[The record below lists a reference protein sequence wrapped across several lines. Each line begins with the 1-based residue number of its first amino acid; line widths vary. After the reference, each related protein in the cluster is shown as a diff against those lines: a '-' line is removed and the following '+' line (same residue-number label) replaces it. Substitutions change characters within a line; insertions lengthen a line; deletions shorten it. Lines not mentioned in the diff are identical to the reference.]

1 MLVFGVGVNAAL
13 GATLV
18 TAGVDYNEFFLA
30 SVLAMAS
37 FGIASNTSSSFFL
50 DRDNGIFFE
59 MLTYPLSRSAYMLG
73 KVLFTLLVSL
83 VQTVITVVLAV
94 ALFHIHLRW
103 DRVPFVFLAMIVGTA
118 AWFFFYSIFALSTR
132 RNDIFNT
139 VTSILYFVFLFASN
153 MFYPLEPLP
162 KWFRGAALANPITW
176 QIDCLRWG
184 TIGLDT
190 RSPNNG
196 HRAPHLNLKGCNH
209 LFITSRVRVA
219 WPSRPA
225 SKPRRVSGP
234 TTAPIACL
242 VVTFRHQPDSNRATD
257 RPKAAA

>member
-1 MLVFGVGVNAAL
+1 MTGIDAMLYREAKIRATNLIFIFWDVFYPLCYMLVFGVGVNAAL
-13 GATLV
+13 GATQV

-37 FGIASNTSSSFFL
+37 FGIASNTSWSFFL

-83 VQTVITVVLAV
+83 VQTVITVMLAV

-162 KWFRGAALANPITW
+162 EWFRGAALANPITW

-184 TIGLDT
+184 TIGLGGT
-190 RSPNNG
+190 
-196 HRAPHLNLKGCNH
+196 HQLVLEATAFL
-209 LFITSRVRVA
+209 LFA
-219 WPSRPA
+219 
-225 SKPRRVSGP
+225 VSCFLH
-234 TTAPIACL
+234 AARCL
-242 VVTFRHQPDSNRATD
+242 QGQE
-257 RPKAAA
+257 

>member
-1 MLVFGVGVNAAL
+1 MTAINAMLFREAKIRATNLIFIFWDVFYPLCYMLVFGVGVNAAL

-18 TAGVDYNEFFLA
+18 TEGVDYNEFFLG

-37 FGIASNTSSSFFL
+37 FGIASNTSWSFFL

-83 VQTVITVVLAV
+83 VQTVITVVLAG

-139 VTSILYFVFLFASN
+139 LTSILYFVFLFASN

-184 TIGLDT
+184 TIGLGST
-190 RSPNNG
+190 
-196 HRAPHLNLKGCNH
+196 HQLVLEATAFI
-209 LFITSRVRVA
+209 LFTMVCFLYA
-219 WPSRPA
+219 A
-225 SKPRRVSGP
+225 H
-234 TTAPIACL
+234 CL
-242 VVTFRHQPDSNRATD
+242 QGQE
-257 RPKAAA
+257 

>member
-1 MLVFGVGVNAAL
+1 MTAINAMLYREGKIRATNLIFIFWDVFYPLSYMLVFGVGVNAAL

-18 TAGVDYNEFFLA
+18 TEGVDYNEFFLA

-37 FGIASNTSSSFFL
+37 FGIASNTSWSFFL

-83 VQTVITVVLAV
+83 VQTVITVVLA
-94 ALFHIHLRW
+94 AGLFHIHLRW

-118 AWFFFYSIFALSTR
+118 AWFFFYSIFALRTR

-139 VTSILYFVFLFASN
+139 VTSVLYFVLLFASN

-184 TIGLDT
+184 TIGLGGT
-190 RSPNNG
+190 
-196 HRAPHLNLKGCNH
+196 HRLVLEATAFL
-209 LFITSRVRVA
+209 LFAMVCFLYAAR
-219 WPSRPA
+219 
-225 SKPRRVSGP
+225 
-234 TTAPIACL
+234 CL
-242 VVTFRHQPDSNRATD
+242 QGQE
-257 RPKAAA
+257 

>member
-1 MLVFGVGVNAAL
+1 MTAIDAMLYREAKIRATNLIFIFWDVFFPLGYMLVFGVGVNAAL
-13 GATLV
+13 GSPLITEGL
-18 TAGVDYNEFFLA
+18 DYNAFFLA
-30 SVLAMAS
+30 SVLGMAS
-37 FGIASNTSSSFFL
+37 FGIASNTSWSFFL

-83 VQTVITVVLAV
+83 AQTIITLALAA
-94 ALFHIHLRW
+94 ALFHVQMRW
-103 DRVPFVFLAMIVGTA
+103 ERMPVVFLAMIAGTA
-118 AWFFFYSIFALSTR
+118 GWFFFYSIFALSTR

-184 TIGLDT
+184 TIGLG
-190 RSPNNG
+190 SA
-196 HRAPHLNLKGCNH
+196 H
-209 LFITSRVRVA
+209 RVA
-219 WPSRPA
+219 LESAGFLLFAIA
-225 SKPRRVSGP
+225 SFLYAAHCLRR
-234 TTAPIACL
+234 
-242 VVTFRHQPDSNRATD
+242 QE
-257 RPKAAA
+257 